1 MSGSLNK
8 VMIIGNLGADPEYKT
23 LENNATVAKLR
34 IATTESYMKDGQKV
48 ENTEWHTVN
57 LWRNLA
63 DTAHKYLKKGDKV
76 YIEGKLKTRSWE
88 ENGQKRYSTEIE
100 GLSMVMLGSSRSGTA
115 QSSPTAPSIQQEAPE
130 VTEIKHD
137 STTFASEPENDDLPF

>member
-1 MSGSLNK
+1 MSGALNK

-23 LENNATVAKLR
+23 LDNNATVARLR
-34 IATTESYMKDGQKV
+34 IATTETYVKDGQKID
-48 ENTEWHTVN
+48 NTEWHTVN

-88 ENGQKRYSTEIE
+88 EQGQKRYSTEIE
-100 GLSMVMLGSSRSGTA
+100 GINMVMLGSPRASSQSGQNTSVSA
-115 QSSPTAPSIQQEAPE
+115 SDSQDVKPQ
-130 VTEIKHD
+130 
-137 STTFASEPENDDLPF
+137 STTFASEPTDDDLPF

>member
-1 MSGSLNK
+1 MSGALNK
-8 VMIIGNLGADPEYKT
+8 VMLIGNLGADPEYKT

-34 IATTESYMKDGQKV
+34 IATTETYIKDGQRL

-88 ENGQKRYSTEIE
+88 DQGQKRYATEIE
-100 GLSMVMLGSSRSGTA
+100 GISMVMLGSPRGSA
-115 QSSPTAPSIQQEAPE
+115 QSSQNPPSGSYENQESKPGNTNFVAE
-130 VTEIKHD
+130 
-137 STTFASEPENDDLPF
+137 TTDDDLPF

>member
-23 LENNATVAKLR
+23 LENNATVARLR
-34 IATTESYMKDGQKV
+34 IATTESYVKDGQKV

-88 ENGQKRYSTEIE
+88 ENGQKRFSTEIE
-100 GLSMVMLGSSRSGTA
+100 GLSMVMLGSPRSVVA
-115 QSSPTAPSIQQEAPE
+115 QSSPAAQSIQSEAPE
-130 VTEIKHD
+130 VTEIKQD
-137 STTFASEPENDDLPF
+137 NTTFASEPENDDLPF

>member
-1 MSGSLNK
+1 MSGTLNK

-23 LENNATVAKLR
+23 LENNATVARLR
-34 IATTESYMKDGQKV
+34 IATTETYTKDGQKI

-88 ENGQKRYSTEIE
+88 ENGQKRYATEIE
-100 GLSMVMLGSSRSGTA
+100 GLSMVMLGSPRSGTTQAAPVA
-115 QSSPTAPSIQQEAPE
+115 QPSQTEAPE
-130 VTEIKHD
+130 VTEIKQD
-137 STTFASEPENDDLPF
+137 STTFASEPGNDDLPF